1 MGKHIEKIVFIV
13 CGVCTLLLV
22 LKIGPKVIG
31 FVRLLVEK
39 PTLSYYEM
47 TEREREFLKEESDY
61 QEEDA
66 KRYDEG
72 MLYSSEIKEV
82 KWVRQLYADLE
93 ERYPG
98 YQFRIT
104 WKTHTGLFGPLG
116 YYVYYLEEEI
126 TGREFNAYVYYDN
139 QGDYDYEEDYFY
151 GYFVEEEYAE
161 YIGELLKEKGV
172 EKIVRTGGVMST
184 VMGKECDST
193 ITVEEIVNGNIDL
206 EKISP
211 VVHIYLIA
219 KGMSEEECKK
229 YSREVQNVLEEI
241 NLAGSYGIYCCDM
254 TQEEIISS
262 EREDMVWVYVRHCQS
277 WNWGKEEEE

>member
-22 LKIGPKVIG
+22 LKIGPKVIDI
-31 FVRLLVEK
+31 VRLLVEK
-39 PTLSYYEM
+39 PTLVYYEM
-47 TEREREFLKEESDY
+47 TEREQEFLKEESDY

-126 TGREFNAYVYYDN
+126 TGREFKAYVYYDD
-139 QGDYDYEEDYFY
+139 QGDYDYEKDYFY

-172 EKIVRTGGVMST
+172 EKIAKTGGVMST
-184 VMGKECDST
+184 AMGKECNST
-193 ITVEEIVNGNIDL
+193 ITVEEIVNEYIEGMSPSVWFFL
-206 EKISP
+206 E
-211 VVHIYLIA
+211 A
-219 KGMSEEECKK
+219 KGMTEEECGEYAKW
-229 YSREVQNVLEEI
+229 VQEKLEEI
-241 NLAGSYGIYCCDM
+241 NLRGMYCIYFCDM
-254 TQEEIISS
+254 AEKEIITS
-262 EREDMVWVYVRHCQS
+262 EKKDMVITYRHSCES

>member
-1 MGKHIEKIVFIV
+1 MGKYIEKIVFIV
-13 CGVCTLLLV
+13 CGICTLLLV
-22 LKIGPKVIG
+22 LIIGPKVIHI
-31 FVRLLVEK
+31 VRILAEK
-39 PTLSYYEM
+39 PTLVYYEM

-61 QEEDA
+61 QEETV

-116 YYVYYLEEEI
+116 YYVYYLEEET
-126 TGREFNAYVYYDN
+126 TGRTFEAQVYYDDQRN
-139 QGDYDYEEDYFY
+139 YDYEEDYFY
-151 GYFVEEEYAE
+151 GYFVEEEYAA
-161 YIGELLKEKGV
+161 YVGELLKEKGV
-172 EKIVRTGGVMST
+172 KGIARMGGVMSN
-184 VMGKECDST
+184 VMGKECDSR

-206 EKISP
+206 NKLSP
-211 VVHIYLIA
+211 VIHIYLIA
-219 KGMSEEECKK
+219 KGMTEEECMK
-229 YSREVQNVLEEI
+229 YSREVQSALEEI
-241 NLAGSYGIYCCDM
+241 NLVGSYGIYCCDM

-262 EREDMVWVYVRHCQS
+262 ERKEMIWVYVHHCQS
-277 WNWGKEEEE
+277 WNWGKEEE